1 MPISEALFGSAL
13 VAVLL
18 GLAGAFGWRQV
29 RRLRELRTQTLPEDE
44 MRWERR
50 KAWRRLISAG
60 LLGLMAVLMVG
71 QLVWWEPASQRLI
84 EEREKLAEGD
94 RPDYTPEEKLLVR
107 VWAGTWVALLLLL
120 LGVVVLAGAD
130 LWATRRYALR
140 QFRKLQDDRRAM
152 IARQTTRLRQ
162 ERNGHG

>member
-84 EEREKLAEGD
+84 
-94 RPDYTPEEKLLVR
+94 
-107 VWAGTWVALLLLL
+107 
-120 LGVVVLAGAD
+120 
-130 LWATRRYALR
+130 
-140 QFRKLQDDRRAM
+140 
-152 IARQTTRLRQ
+152 
-162 ERNGHG
+162 